1 MMQVSF
7 EAESDNASS
16 PVALTS
22 LVTTRNKASVCTI
35 CRQPLLSTFNDRSP
49 PSPSM
54 HRLQTWATNCKK
66 GLHGLL
72 APQRQHVYSHEL
84 ASLSPHVE
92 ETHSANLYDGLQDG
106 QIRLFELDMNTTEY
120 IVGRLRIV
128 ETSSAPPFYALSYVC
143 GTDACSEEIVI
154 NNRVVLV
161 RPNLFAALQGLR
173 SYFQAEKVAQIAIWI
188 DAICINQSNED
199 ETSKEIRKMHRV
211 FSGAVEML
219 VWLGA
224 VDDNIRMVLR
234 VFEWIRLC
242 SEIGPDFEAY
252 RQHGHESGY
261 QEPTDEST
269 RKALRSIILLSRCL
283 EAQHHVS
290 YTELRAMR
298 HFLSIM
304 LGTLRDLRDLSDT
317 DRSQTWQQIDTA
329 LRTAA
334 DVPLLHGS
342 LFPSNHDFWATLYTL
357 VKVKWFGRIWTYQEI
372 RMARRARLLA
382 QGVCVPWDT
391 VFHSIYDLFSALRF
405 TGPLNEFAPGAKTGR
420 LPHPRE
426 RSEALFRWS
435 GLVPDNGA
443 PAEGFSLIA
452 SLMITKHRVSTVAKD
467 RMYGLMALWQSEV
480 QAEVIIDYTK
490 TTAEVFAATVKI
502 GLKMESCTIADLW
515 TVFECIDRSP
525 PESATQGL
533 PSWCPDF
540 QNCTGISSRDR
551 YRSKASLPQ
560 ALVAR
565 VRGLACYE
573 HTSGFETI
581 AVRVLKLDKISK
593 RTKAACPKGYRRTNE
608 RYFALC
614 LWLQDLLEVFP
625 SEGQANRS
633 LRRDVQTYF
642 YGDIERDPEFTF
654 RHFSQG
660 LARLACVS
668 PSQLAGVLHDAS
680 VKRTLDRFSGRGLF
694 FFLTDS
700 GRLGYSTRQPCLGGH
715 IVLVPRHHM
724 YFGGALHM
732 LNADCTQYVGCAS
745 IPGLMDDSFW
755 ESLDDMETKWEMVC
769 LR

>member
-1 MMQVSF
+1 
-7 EAESDNASS
+7 
-16 PVALTS
+16 
-22 LVTTRNKASVCTI
+22 
-35 CRQPLLSTFNDRSP
+35 
-49 PSPSM
+49 M
-54 HRLQTWATNCKK
+54 HRLQTWGTNCKK
-66 GLHGLL
+66 RLCGLL
-72 APQRQHVYSHEL
+72 APQSQHVYSHEL

-106 QIRLFELDMNTTEY
+106 QIRLFELDINTTEY

-128 ETSSAPPFYALSYVC
+128 ETSSAPTFYALSYVC

-173 SYFQAEKVAQIAIWI
+173 SYFQVEKVAQIAIWI
-188 DAICINQSNED
+188 DAICINQSNEE
-199 ETSKEIRKMHRV
+199 ETSKEIRKMCRV

-252 RQHGHESGY
+252 RQHGHEPGY
-261 QEPTDEST
+261 QEPTEEST

-290 YTELRAMR
+290 YTELRVMR
-298 HFLSIM
+298 HFLSIIM
-304 LGTLRDLRDLSDT
+304 ETLRDT
-317 DRSQTWQQIDTA
+317 DRSQTRRQPNTA
-329 LRTAA
+329 LRIAT

-357 VKVKWFGRIWTYQEI
+357 AKVKWFERIWTYQEI
-372 RMARRARLLA
+372 RIARRARLLA
-382 QGVCVPWDT
+382 PGVCVPWNT
-391 VFHSIYDLFSALRF
+391 VFHSIWNLFNALRD
-405 TGPLNEFAPGAKTGR
+405 TGPLNEDWPGANTGR
-420 LPHPRE
+420 PPDLKE
-426 RSEALFRWS
+426 RSEALFGWS
-435 GLVPDNGA
+435 GFVPSNGT
-443 PAEGFSLIA
+443 PGVGLPLIA
-452 SLMITKHRVSTVAKD
+452 SLMATKHRVSTVAKD
-467 RMYGLMALWQSEV
+467 RMYGLMASWQSEL

-490 TTAEVFAATVKI
+490 TTAEVFADTVKI
-502 GLKMESCTIADLW
+502 GLKMESYTIADLW
-515 TVFECIDRSP
+515 TVFECLDSSP

-540 QNCTGISSRDR
+540 QNCAGISTRDR
-551 YRSKASLPQ
+551 YLSETSLTR

-593 RTKAACPKGYRRTNE
+593 RTKAACPGGYRHTNKQ
-608 RYFALC
+608 YFALF

-680 VKRTLDRFSGRGLF
+680 VKRTLDRFSGPGLF

-715 IVLVPRHHM
+715 IVLVPRHHQGSL
-724 YFGGALHM
+724 GGALHM
-732 LNADCTQYVGCAS
+732 LNADCTQYFGCAS
-745 IPGLMDDSFW
+745 VLGLMDDSSW
-755 ESLDDMETKWEMVC
+755 ESLDDVETKWEMVC